1 MDSARD
7 ASDVGGLWRPVEREQ
22 RAYTYMLHLV
32 DPNSEGVVRGQ
43 MVVPFW
49 QKSGLSDAT
58 LGGIWQLADSG
69 SKGHLTTHEF
79 SVAMK
84 LISLA
89 QSQRPVSLNNLKD
102 DVPLPEMKDVDI
114 LQPEASL
121 AGNQMRRE
129 STASSTGW
137 TGPASNT
144 GPFDESSASDIV
156 ISPKEKLQYKQIF
169 EKSQPVDG
177 TISGATARAL
187 FTKTKLSNEQLSR
200 IWLLADPHSEGKL
213 RLPGFVV
220 AMYFI
225 RRVMESRDLEIPKTC
240 PVSLWRSAGGDVP
253 LRSPLTSLSQISL
266 ASGPGLEVA
275 NAHWDV
281 THDER
286 KRYDQYFRSLDQS
299 HAGYLAGDVPV
310 NFFLKSRLPEH
321 LLSKVWEL
329 ADINRCGKLS
339 KEEFAVAMHLINSK
353 LAGKDIP
360 DKLPPTLVPP
370 AMRKA
375 TISSSSMHNLSPPLR
390 PASSSGPG
398 YLPDD
403 LMRSGSYAMTS
414 RGTAPT
420 ALSRS
425 STGRSPNFLS
435 PVPDEAEISMLQSQ
449 VSQLDDISRGL
460 QTQRSTTANQLAL
473 ASSRKQELEVRI
485 SALKSAH
492 DAETRINKELQD
504 KLVEEEEQVSVLQA
518 QVSEA
523 SKRLAVISA
532 QREHIEQD
540 VHRVQTRQLS
550 LQQNMRQ
557 AQEDAQQ
564 LNMEIERLEKE
575 KKHLEQIVL
584 VAESQVRQ
592 QEENNKNLNERASEL
607 RSEVAVLS
615 ERATAATTAATTQT
629 HLSATEQESLSFE
642 DIFGTG
648 DNHPDSGDAIALNRQ
663 SVDSQEVPSGHG
675 AEPEFVSSNAQQ
687 PQQQQQQQQQPSDLF
702 SGMPSFG
709 PQPAASLG
717 AQSTSVDAFASFGL
731 HADDPFAEF
740 LQSTASGP
748 RPISRSATAEP
759 TFAGSRRLADA
770 ARATSDPRSVTS
782 TPAPNASATPKHSMS
797 VSQGGAKS
805 TPASPFTDSAS
816 LPAGAASQGNDTS
829 GAQKAAFAADFSSAF
844 GMLPGNSARVINQD
858 LENFDAKFPDIN
870 RLDLAAE
877 PAAGPDTGAKEAVST
892 AASGGQE
899 KSGME
904 DLTFESVFGAG
915 EESST
920 DKQAVEKNGAANDKP
935 GDKKDTQSAESTDNV
950 AAPALAGDVVA
961 ATAAES
967 KDNAAKSNKNNDN
980 SSASASGK
988 KDSAMDEVD
997 DFVPPPVVKRT
1008 NGMDDS

>member
-1 MDSARD
+1 MDSVRD
-7 ASDVGGLWRPVEREQ
+7 ASAVGGLWRPVEREQ
-22 RAYTYMLHLV
+22 KAYTYMLHLV

-43 MVVPFW
+43 MAVPFL

-79 SVAMK
+79 NVAMK

-137 TGPASNT
+137 TGPVSNT
-144 GPFDESSASDIV
+144 GLFDESSASDIV

-225 RRVMESRDLEIPKTC
+225 RRVMESRDLEIPKSC

-353 LAGKDIP
+353 LAGKEIP

-403 LMRSGSYAMTS
+403 LMRSGSYAMSS
-414 RGTAPT
+414 RGTVPT

-523 SKRLAVISA
+523 SKRLAVVSA

-550 LQQNMRQ
+550 LQKNMRQ

-564 LNMEIERLEKE
+564 LSMEIERLEKE

-584 VAESQVRQ
+584 VAESQMKQ
-592 QEENNKNLNERASEL
+592 QLENNKNLNERASEL

-629 HLSATEQESLSFE
+629 HLSAAEQESLSFE

-663 SVDSQEVPSGHG
+663 SVDSQEVSSGHG
-675 AEPEFVSSNAQQ
+675 AEPGFVSSNVQQ
-687 PQQQQQQQQQPSDLF
+687 PQQQQQQQPSDLF

-709 PQPAASLG
+709 PQPAASLD

-740 LQSTASGP
+740 LQSAASGP

-759 TFAGSRRLADA
+759 SFAGSRRLADA

-782 TPAPNASATPKHSMS
+782 TPAPNASATPNHSIS

-805 TPASPFTDSAS
+805 TPASPFADSAS
-816 LPAGAASQGNDTS
+816 LPAGAAPQGSNTT
-829 GAQKAAFAADFSSAF
+829 GAQKAVFAADFSTAF

-870 RLDLAAE
+870 RLDLVAE
-877 PAAGPDTGAKEAVST
+877 PSAGPGTGAKEVAST
-892 AASGGQE
+892 VANGGQE
-899 KSGME
+899 KNGLD

-915 EESST
+915 EEGST
-920 DKQAVEKNGAANDKP
+920 DKQAVDKNDAANDKP
-935 GDKKDTQSAESTDNV
+935 EDKKDTQSAEPTNNA
-950 AAPALAGDVVA
+950 AAPALAGDVA

-967 KDNAAKSNKNNDN
+967 KDNAAKSNKDSDN
-980 SSASASGK
+980 SIASASGK
-988 KDSAMDEVD
+988 KDSAMEEVD